1 METGPEEV
9 PDNSDERAEALQDL
23 TDKPLDEQGEG
34 PESKTGANS
43 SEREDD

>member
-9 PDNSDERAEALQDL
+9 PENSDERAEALQDL

-34 PESKTGANS
+34 KKPNDDTSGE
-43 SEREDD
+43 ERSN